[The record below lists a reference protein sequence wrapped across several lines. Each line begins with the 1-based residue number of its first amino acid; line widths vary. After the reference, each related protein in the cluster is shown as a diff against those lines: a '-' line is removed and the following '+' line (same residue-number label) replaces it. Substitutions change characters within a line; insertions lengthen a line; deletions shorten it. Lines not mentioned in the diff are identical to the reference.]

1 MEVFFFTQ
9 YLVTFEPM
17 KKVKSLSQRG
27 QIASN
32 NVLRVDFELF
42 FEASK
47 NMYDKETNPNG
58 TFPLNTAE
66 NKQSW
71 HLLKEKLEM
80 INLEKSIPTW
90 TANYTSCLG
99 DNVFRTSLANFFEKF
114 LTKCPINPDHL
125 GISAGATAV
134 VELTTWLLANHGDV
148 AVFPTPSYP
157 VYKQDIGNKAGVE
170 RYNLI
175 THHDISEISE
185 KPALKIKNLK
195 KAKKDIEKQGK
206 KFKILVLTTP
216 DNPTGLIYTQKQLNK
231 IADWC
236 IKNRI
241 HLIVNEIYGLSL
253 IDTNHPKIK
262 KDYKKNIDFVSFA
275 QIMQAKKSPYL
286 HMWYALSKDLGISG
300 FRVGAVYSLN
310 EPFLKAYD
318 NLNAPH
324 LVSNHTQWM
333 LSEVLSD
340 HAFMEEYIAYNQQM
354 LTESYALVVNH
365 LIKLKIPY
373 VPSKGSL
380 FVWAD
385 FSEFLKKP
393 TLKAENKFWGALYQ
407 NTGVLLTPGEGFGH
421 SKKGLYRIVFPCFG
435 MEELEVAMRR
445 ISKYLKSIRG

>member
-1 MEVFFFTQ
+1 
-9 YLVTFEPM
+9 M
-17 KKVKSLSQRG
+17 KKIKSLSERG
-27 QIASN
+27 QTAHN
-32 NVLRVDFELF
+32 NVLRIDFELF
-42 FEASK
+42 FEASG
-47 NMYDKETNPNG
+47 NMYHKETNPSG
-58 TFPLNTAE
+58 AFPLNTAE

-80 INLEKSIPTW
+80 LSLEKSIPTW

-99 DNVFRTSLANFFEKF
+99 DEVFRKALAGFLEKF

-125 GISAGATAV
+125 GISAGATAI
-134 VELTTWLLANHGDV
+134 VELSTWLLANRGDV

-157 VYKQDIGNKAGVE
+157 VYKQDIGNKAGIE

-175 THHDISEISE
+175 THHEISEISQQ
-185 KPALKIKNLK
+185 PSLKIKHLE

-216 DNPTGLIYTQKQLNK
+216 DNPTGLIYTKKQLNK

-236 IKNRI
+236 INNHI

-253 IDTNHPKIK
+253 IDTTHPKIK
-262 KDYKKNIDFVSFA
+262 EDYKKSIGFVSFA
-275 QIMQAKKSPYL
+275 QVMQAKKSPYL
-286 HMWYALSKDLGISG
+286 HLWYALSKDLGISG

-310 EPFLKAYD
+310 EPFIKAYD

-340 HAFMEEYIAYNQQM
+340 HHFMEKYITHNQQA
-354 LTESYALVVNH
+354 LTESYALVANY
-365 LIKLKIPY
+365 LKQLKIPY
-373 VPSKGSL
+373 VASRGSL

-393 TLKAENKFWGALYQ
+393 TLKAETKFWEKLYQ
-407 NTGVLLTPGEGFGH
+407 NTGILLTPGEGFGH

-435 MEELEVAMRR
+435 IDDLEVAMKRVSTYIEKIR
-445 ISKYLKSIRG
+445 AKS